1 MGGPCP
7 SAALAAFSSVPVS
20 TPPLLRLGPTLQC
33 DPVCETETL
42 LAFLLPSQAS

>member
-7 SAALAAFSSVPVS
+7 SAALAIFSSVPVS
-20 TPPLLRLGPTLQC
+20 TPLLRPSPPLQC
-33 DPVCETETL
+33 DPVCEADTL